1 MFEWDDAKAASN
13 ETKHFVSFPF
23 AVRAF
28 EDENRLTV
36 MDGRH
41 KLSNQVRETR
51 PHERSDY
58 GEVRYITLARIE
70 KRVYVL
76 VYTLRNSVIRLIS
89 ARKANSREVKRYDNR

>member
-13 ETKHFVSFPF
+13 ETKHSVSFLF

-36 MDGRH
+36 MD
-41 KLSNQVRETR
+41 
-51 PHERSDY
+51 ERSDY

-89 ARKANSREVKRYDNR
+89 ARKANTKEVKRYDNR